1 MLKLLGIAVIA
12 GALFMAAS
20 GKGPDLGSGTDGVRA
35 GVTSLFHNPVKGQG
49 DEQDGDRE
57 NADEPDSGSDP

>member
-1 MLKLLGIAVIA
+1 MLKLLAIAAIA

-20 GKGPDLGSGTDGVRA
+20 GKGPDLRSGADGVRA
-35 GVTSLFHNPVKGQG
+35 GVTSLFQNPLKAQG

-57 NADEPDSGSDP
+57 NGDEPDNGSDP